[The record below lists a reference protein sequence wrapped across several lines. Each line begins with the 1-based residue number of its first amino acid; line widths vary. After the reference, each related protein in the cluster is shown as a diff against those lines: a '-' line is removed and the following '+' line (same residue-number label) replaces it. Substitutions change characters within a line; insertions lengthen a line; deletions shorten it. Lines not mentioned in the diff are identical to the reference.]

1 MPKATFID
9 IDPRP
14 SATPKASPAVQSVK
28 ESVLKMS
35 SLLDQTVDSELLPPK
50 PEMVQ
55 LWVQRYTLTMGAPP
69 EEEEP
74 TEAQL
79 AALHKKMSTLGQAP
93 YVDFG
98 VWLPFDRRA
107 LKAQK
112 FRVYHPL
119 GDGSYMMKEMPGPQ
133 NFQQWMSSWRVF
145 KVAALMLN
153 VVSLSNLLSSEK
165 MVERFVV
172 QWPNSWGL
180 ILPSGRQSGEQRDLK
195 RLDDDFCPTTW
206 LFRELVAG
214 RKVLVGS
221 SSASS
226 GGMDGGR
233 WTRST
238 YGDGGDDR
246 WDSHSWYRRRCRS
259 RQTA

>member
-1 MPKATFID
+1 
-9 IDPRP
+9 
-14 SATPKASPAVQSVK
+14 
-28 ESVLKMS
+28 MS

-180 ILPSGRQSGEQRDLK
+180 ICQAEDKARAERLEKIRRRLLSDDLAVS
-195 RLDDDFCPTTW
+195 RASC
-206 LFRELVAG
+206 R
-214 RKVLVGS
+214 RKVF
-221 SSASS
+221 
-226 GGMDGGR
+226 GR
-233 WTRST
+233 IKF
-238 YGDGGDDR
+238 GIQR
-246 WDSHSWYRRRCRS
+246 WHGRRPVDEEHLWRRRR
-259 RQTA
+259 